1 MIESQLLLNPKPTLS
16 IISPYCQEA
25 IGTLNANYIYN
36 LGLGGTEI
44 YRQDFEV
51 QNRFIRQVLFE
62 NLLHIWQ
69 YSRPVGSAMNTG
81 NCPQRTYSLKRK
93 IYNKTK

>member
-25 IGTLNANYIYN
+25 SGTLNANSIYI

-44 YRQDFEV
+44 HRQDFEV
-51 QNRFIRQVLFE
+51 YDKYYL
-62 NLLHIWQ
+62 
-69 YSRPVGSAMNTG
+69 
-81 NCPQRTYSLKRK
+81 K
-93 IYNKTK
+93 IYYISGSTLDLLVQQ